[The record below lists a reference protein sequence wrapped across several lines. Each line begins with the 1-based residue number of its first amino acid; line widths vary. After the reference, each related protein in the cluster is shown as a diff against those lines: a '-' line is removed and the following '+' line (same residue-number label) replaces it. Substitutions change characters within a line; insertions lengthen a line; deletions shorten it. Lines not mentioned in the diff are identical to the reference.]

1 MDINNMKSPI
11 ECSISVIIPV
21 YNCEKYISECLDSV
35 INQSFDRF
43 EVICIDDESTDR
55 SLDILTRYA
64 EMDNRISVTTQNHSG
79 VSDARNRGL
88 ILANGKYVYFL
99 DSDDYIRPHAFECLF
114 KEAENKEADVIYF
127 NGSPFFNSKKIKNIW
142 FRSRHRYCRNRDY
155 SGIYNGSFL
164 FSQLVNN
171 REYYVN
177 VPLQFIRR
185 DFLIENDISFYSG
198 IIHEDNLFSFCTIL
212 SANKV
217 WYDSK
222 EFYVRRVRDDS
233 IMTKDKTSEDIY
245 DNFVCIKM
253 MIQFIIC
260 KEILDISGTVYKY
273 IGNFIYYTR
282 IIYSNLSDAEKKK
295 CKDFH
300 NVDQNMLDII
310 ISGNLEMEKC
320 VEDLFEIS
328 SDNIDF
334 VKKTCQIVE
343 DTSNN
348 NVIVRL
354 CEKVRTWI
362 RMRIRIPV

>member
-1 MDINNMKSPI
+1 M
-11 ECSISVIIPV
+11 
-21 YNCEKYISECLDSV
+21 
-35 INQSFDRF
+35 
-43 EVICIDDESTDR
+43 
-55 SLDILTRYA
+55 
-64 EMDNRISVTTQNHSG
+64 
-79 VSDARNRGL
+79 
-88 ILANGKYVYFL
+88 
-99 DSDDYIRPHAFECLF
+99 
-114 KEAENKEADVIYF
+114 
-127 NGSPFFNSKKIKNIW
+127 
-142 FRSRHRYCRNRDY
+142 
-155 SGIYNGSFL
+155 
-164 FSQLVNN
+164 
-171 REYYVN
+171 
-177 VPLQFIRR
+177 
-185 DFLIENDISFYSG
+185 IENDISFYSG